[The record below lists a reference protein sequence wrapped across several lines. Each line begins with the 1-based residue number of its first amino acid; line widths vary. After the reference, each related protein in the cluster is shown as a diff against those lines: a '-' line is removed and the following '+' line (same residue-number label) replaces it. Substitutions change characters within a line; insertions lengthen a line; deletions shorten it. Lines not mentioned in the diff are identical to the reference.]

1 MSFPSFTSWNSN
13 SAAEVYYDSN
23 PNLQEVT
30 KLMKVLIRSVL
41 LVGACLSL
49 ASIIGCA
56 RKPNRTTK
64 VTVAGEATTRVEP
77 DTATL
82 TISVVTQSGQA
93 LTAQQENAQ
102 KSKAVADAVKA
113 KAATAEIKTSDY
125 TLQPQYDYRDNK
137 LPKIVGYNAR
147 NSVIVTMTDLQ
158 GVGAVIDAASQAGA
172 NSIDGIAFS
181 LKETSPARGQALAD
195 ATQQAMNKANSIAQA
210 LGGRVSRVVEENEAV
225 TLGGE
230 GTRGYAYEQ
239 NASIDMVRA
248 SRVAT
253 PVEGGPLSIKSNV
266 QLVVEIEV

>member
-1 MSFPSFTSWNSN
+1 
-13 SAAEVYYDSN
+13 
-23 PNLQEVT
+23 
-30 KLMKVLIRSVL
+30 MKSSSHIL
-41 LVGACLSL
+41 LFIGVSL
-49 ASIIGCA
+49 LLLTITGCA

-64 VTVAGEATTRVEP
+64 VTVAGEATSRVEP

-93 LTAQQENAQ
+93 VTAQQENAR

-113 KAATAEIKTSDY
+113 KAAAAEIKTSDY

-172 NSIDGIAFS
+172 NSIDGISFT
-181 LKETSPARGQALAD
+181 LKETSPARGQALAE

-210 LGGRVSRVVEENEAV
+210 LGGHVSRVIEENESSTVAAQ
-225 TLGGE
+225 GFNE
-230 GTRGYAYEQ
+230 FTRADSG
-239 NASIDMVRA
+239 NVDM
-248 SRVAT
+248 AT
-253 PVEGGPLSIKSNV
+253 KQTPITSGPLNIKSNV
-266 QLVVEIEV
+266 QLIVEIEG